1 MSLGKFKMRGLKEKY
16 FENDP
21 RTKEEVKLE
30 KKAVKPAKVKV
41 EKPKV
46 KKKKR

>member
-1 MSLGKFKMRGLKEKY
+1 MSLNKYRIPSLKDKY
-16 FENDP
+16 FKDEPEKAENKD
-21 RTKEEVKLE
+21 